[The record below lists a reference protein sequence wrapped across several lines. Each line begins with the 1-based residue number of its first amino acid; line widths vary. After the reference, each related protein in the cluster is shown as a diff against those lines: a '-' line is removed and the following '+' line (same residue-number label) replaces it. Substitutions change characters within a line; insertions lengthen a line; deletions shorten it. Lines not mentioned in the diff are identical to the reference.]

1 MHRAYFAHNVG
12 FLRHAHVKK
21 KEKEEKGEEEGGET
35 LATNDQQ
42 LATNNEKVDAEWSYF
57 LARF

>member
-1 MHRAYFAHNVG
+1 
-12 FLRHAHVKK
+12 LRHAHVKK

-42 LATNNEKVDAEWSYF
+42 LATNNEKLDAEWSYF